1 MPSLFITGTDTNV
14 GKTVVTR
21 AIIQT
26 LAEHHYPVVGYKPI
40 ACGGDDSLPTEPN
53 QYDYATEDNSDV
65 LTILDCCPNEVSYR
79 DINSYTFT
87 HSSTPVFAALDAVHH
102 IQLEKLNS
110 DLKRLEVEYP
120 NVVVEG
126 TYGWLTPINKDHSFA
141 DWVAQNNMPVVLVVG
156 IKEGCVNHALLTAN
170 EIQQRG
176 VKLVG
181 WVANRVNPG
190 LRHYHELI
198 ELLTQKINAPLLGQ
212 IPYMGHPE
220 RKQLAA
226 YIQNPTPLF
235 DYFKQDK
242 SQNKRSK
249 KA

>member
-26 LAEHHYPVVGYKPI
+26 LTKHSFPVIDYKPI
-40 ACGGDDSLPTEPN
+40 ACGGDDSLPTEPT

-65 LTILDCCPNEVSYR
+65 LTILDSCPTNVSYR
-79 DINSYTFT
+79 DINSYTFI

-102 IQLEKLNS
+102 IQLEKLNT
-110 DLKRLEVEYP
+110 DLKRLENAYP

-126 TYGWLTPINKDHSFA
+126 TYGWLTPINKDYYFA
-141 DWVAQNNMPVVLVVG
+141 DWVMQNNMPVVLVVG

-170 EIQQRG
+170 EILQRG

-212 IPYMGHPE
+212 ISYMGHPE
-220 RKQLAA
+220 HKELSS
-226 YIQNPTPLF
+226 YIQNPEPLLA
-235 DYFKQDK
+235 YF
-242 SQNKRSK
+242 SK
-249 KA
+249 P